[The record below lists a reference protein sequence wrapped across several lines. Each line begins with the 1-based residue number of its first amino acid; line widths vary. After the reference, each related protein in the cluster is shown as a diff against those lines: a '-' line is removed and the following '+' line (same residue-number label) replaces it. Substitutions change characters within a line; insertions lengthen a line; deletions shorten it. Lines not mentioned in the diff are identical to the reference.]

1 MKQAKGCL
9 VGVIVLCIMGYTW
22 SHLYPSIQKWM
33 INEGYRKGGKIGAL
47 DMSMA
52 SIVVYIVFIVI
63 AWKIFGSICDSL
75 GGDKDDKDK
84 K

>member
-1 MKQAKGCL
+1 
-9 VGVIVLCIMGYTW
+9 
-22 SHLYPSIQKWM
+22 M